1 MAEHF
6 TEQIVF
12 NKPKIELHVHLDGAI
27 RVETI
32 LDVAKRRG
40 ITLPACTVEDM
51 TQICVMHQ
59 PATLTEFLGKFAE
72 YMHVIAG
79 DREAIKRIAYE
90 FVEDKAKEGV
100 IYVEVRYSPH
110 YLANTDV
117 EPIPWNQKEGDLSPD
132 EVVHLVNQGLADGEK
147 AFNIKARSI
156 LCCMRHMPSNA
167 LTVLF
172 MLLSSVWLI
181 PSLLSAGPWTW
192 WSLCKK
198 YKKDGVVAIDLAGDE
213 SLNCEALQGHRMAY
227 EEAAR
232 CGIHR
237 TVHAGEVGP
246 ASVVKEIELHVHL
259 DGAIRV
265 ETILDV
271 AKRRGI
277 TLPACTV
284 EDMTQICV
292 MHQPATL
299 TEFLGK
305 FAEYMHVIA
314 GDREAIKRIAYEFV
328 EDKAK
333 EGVIYVEVRYSPH
346 YLANT
351 DVEPIPWNQKEGD
364 LSPDE
369 VVHLVNQGL
378 ADGEKAFNIKARSI
392 LCCMRHMPSWSM
404 DVVELCKKYKKDG
417 VVAIDLAGDESL
429 NCEALQGHRMAYEEA
444 ARCGIHR
451 TVHAGEVGPAS
462 VVKEAVEVLKAER
475 VGHGYNTLEDQV
487 LYKQLLEQN
496 MHFEVC
502 PISSKLTGACN
513 PDFTE
518 HPVITFREDKAN
530 YSLNTDDP
538 LIFNSTLHLD
548 YSTAQKYMGFT
559 EEEFKRLNINSANS
573 SFLPEKEKKDLVNK
587 LYEAYGMVENTGF

>member
-1 MAEHF
+1 DVEH
-6 TEQIVF
+6 
-12 NKPKIELHVHLDGAI
+12 
-27 RVETI
+27 
-32 LDVAKRRG
+32 KRRG
-40 ITLPACTVEDM
+40 ITLPACTVKEM
-51 TQICVMHQ
+51 AHICVVHQ

-110 YLANTDV
+110 FLANTDV

-132 EVVHLVNQGLADGEK
+132 EVVRLVNQGLAEGEK
-147 AFNIKARSI
+147 AFNII
-156 LCCMRHMPSNA
+156 
-167 LTVLF
+167 
-172 MLLSSVWLI
+172 
-181 PSLLSAGPWTW
+181 
-192 WSLCKK
+192 
-198 YKKDGVVAIDLAGDE
+198 
-213 SLNCEALQGHRMAY
+213 
-227 EEAAR
+227 
-232 CGIHR
+232 
-237 TVHAGEVGP
+237 
-246 ASVVKEIELHVHL
+246 
-259 DGAIRV
+259 
-265 ETILDV
+265 
-271 AKRRGI
+271 
-277 TLPACTV
+277 
-284 EDMTQICV
+284 
-292 MHQPATL
+292 
-299 TEFLGK
+299 
-305 FAEYMHVIA
+305 
-314 GDREAIKRIAYEFV
+314 
-328 EDKAK
+328 
-333 EGVIYVEVRYSPH
+333 
-346 YLANT
+346 
-351 DVEPIPWNQKEGD
+351 
-364 LSPDE
+364 
-369 VVHLVNQGL
+369 
-378 ADGEKAFNIKARSI
+378 ARSI

-429 NCEALQGHRMAYEEA
+429 NCEAYPGHRMAYEEA
-444 ARCGIHR
+444 ERFGVHR

-475 VGHGYNTLEDQV
+475 IGHGYNTLEDQV

-502 PISSKLTGACN
+502 PISSKLTGACD
-513 PDFTE
+513 PDFTK
-518 HPVITFREDKAN
+518 HPVITFRKDKAN